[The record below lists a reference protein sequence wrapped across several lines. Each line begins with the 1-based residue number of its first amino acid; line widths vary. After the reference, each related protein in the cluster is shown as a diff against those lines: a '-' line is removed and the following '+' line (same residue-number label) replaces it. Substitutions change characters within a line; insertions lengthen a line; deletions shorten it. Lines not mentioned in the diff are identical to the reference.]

1 MLGYLF
7 SPPLLCCFSLTDP
20 MFLTRTPGGFE
31 AFTAMLKAKERQA
44 EFPELRIP
52 AYHIPVTISNNVPG
66 TEYVW
71 LLLPF

>member
-1 MLGYLF
+1 
-7 SPPLLCCFSLTDP
+7 